1 VNWAIYGANGHAVA
15 PAGLVVESFT
25 RRAPEGFFP
34 NRHVKSIIRPRL
46 ARRCPNPHY
55 FDMREDTDGHYCDP
69 RGRYMLWLR
78 AAESPDGLRRGV
90 SRAEPDYDV
99 LRVNHYFT
107 RSRAQWDAK
116 LRRGYP
122 SDVELRRAEEFDL
135 YDRNEVDDPIAA
147 RDAEALRAEV
157 AALGQA

>member
-1 VNWAIYGANGHAVA
+1 
-15 PAGLVVESFT
+15 
-25 RRAPEGFFP
+25 
-34 NRHVKSIIRPRL
+34 
-46 ARRCPNPHY
+46 
-55 FDMREDTDGHYCDP
+55 
-69 RGRYMLWLR
+69 MLWLR